1 MNQLIKPSK
10 FDLSLTIMVSMFV
23 PPMRAEDLLKIV
35 LNDLLYPYGLFFQRV
50 FRIIIAV
57 IF

>member
-35 LNDLLYPYGLFFQRV
+35 LNDLLYPYGLFFQGV
-50 FRIIIAV
+50 FRIMIAV

>member
-35 LNDLLYPYGLFFQRV
+35 LNDLLYPYGLVYFFREYLELW
-50 FRIIIAV
+50 
-57 IF
+57 

>member
-1 MNQLIKPSK
+1 
-10 FDLSLTIMVSMFV
+10 MVSMFV